1 LNVLHSDITM
11 LAQQYLL
18 EFFIIFLVGTLGG
31 KIASKID
38 LPDVAVYMLIGILLG
53 PFGVSILHIKSDSLG
68 YQIILL
74 FGAAFIL
81 FHGGLITSFRVLRS
95 VWISITMLSTVGV
108 LVTSFIVA
116 IAAWFVFKIPF
127 ISALLLGSI
136 LSSTDPAA
144 LVPIFQK
151 FPIRRKVAQTVITES
166 AFTDATGAIMTTV
179 VLSIMLSQSA
189 THSLSIVMQFFQL
202 SAGGLIIG
210 LAVGIVAAFFISE
223 HERQLLREYSPMVVV
238 LAILAAYLIAES
250 LHASGFMAVF
260 TAGLVLGNAYAF
272 RINILAKEGH
282 NIHQF
287 IDAIGLKLRM
297 LIFVLL
303 GSQIDFNVLKQYGLK
318 SLLVVVVFII
328 IARPA
333 TVLVSLLPDR
343 KARWTRKEILFLFW
357 TRETGVIAAAL
368 TGIITSSHI
377 AEGSLISSVVFIAI
391 LTTIL
396 LQASTT
402 PFVAR
407 KLDLLEQ
414 KKPRTK

>member
-1 LNVLHSDITM
+1 LHSDITM

-31 KIASKID
+31 KIASKFD

-53 PFGVSILHIKSDSLG
+53 PFGVSILHIQSDSLG

>member
-11 LAQQYLL
+11 LAQQYLFN
-18 EFFIIFLVGTLGG
+18 FFVIFLVGTLGG
-31 KIASKID
+31 KIASKFD
-38 LPDVAVYMLIGILLG
+38 LPDVAIYMLIGILLG
-53 PFGVSILHIKSDSLG
+53 PFGVSLLHIKSDSLG

-74 FGAAFIL
+74 FGAGFIL
-81 FHGGLITSFRVLRS
+81 FHGGLVTSFRVLSS

-108 LVTSFIVA
+108 LVTSFVMA
-116 IAAWFVFKIPF
+116 TAAWFVFKIPF

-179 VLSIMLSQSA
+179 VLSILLSQSA
-189 THSLSIVMQFFQL
+189 THPLSIVMQFLQL

-210 LAVGIVAAFFISE
+210 LVVGIVAAFFISE

-238 LAILAAYLIAES
+238 LAILAAYLIAEF
-250 LHASGFMAVF
+250 LNASGFMAVF
-260 TAGLVLGNAYAF
+260 TAGLVLGNASAF
-272 RINILAKEGH
+272 RINILAKEEH

-287 IDAIGLKLRM
+287 IDTVGLKLRM

-318 SLLVVVVFII
+318 SLLVVVIFII

-396 LQASTT
+396 IQASTT
-402 PFVAR
+402 PIVAR
-407 KLDLLEQ
+407 KLDLMDQ
-414 KKPRTK
+414 NKPRSK